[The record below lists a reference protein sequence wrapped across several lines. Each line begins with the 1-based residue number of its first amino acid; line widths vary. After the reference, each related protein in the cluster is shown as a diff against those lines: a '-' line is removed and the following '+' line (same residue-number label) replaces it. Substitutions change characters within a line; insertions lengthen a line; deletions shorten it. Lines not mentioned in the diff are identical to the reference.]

1 MRDEHRINDIVNK
14 YTNLVSKIFE
24 CGRNA
29 PFIRQEES
37 DEAEE
42 LFEQIIHFCG
52 LDLHELRKM
61 HLNSSNGNQ
70 VAEYF
75 ADSMGT
81 TLSKMASQLQDFN
94 FAYAKRKEVLNAG
107 VSNS

>member
-1 MRDEHRINDIVNK
+1 
-14 YTNLVSKIFE
+14 
-24 CGRNA
+24 
-29 PFIRQEES
+29 
-37 DEAEE
+37 
-42 LFEQIIHFCG
+42 
-52 LDLHELRKM
+52 M

-107 VSNS
+107 ISNS